1 MDQALC
7 LVFSHFSLC
16 CSILVSFNWQPIVKE
31 TFGLCDCCF
40 RFHHISFVSSLW
52 LILFPCKVKCPRH
65 AKNFSLIQTAGQHL
79 SHFILTEKNNTG
91 SHTTEHSDTQ
101 PNLFIYYVQCLCWF
115 YMFKCAAVIALHF
128 PNKTKWKS
136 MMVDSRLKCICV
148 ILGVVVF
155 FLSRSEYR
163 SSILIIWYFEYF
175 TRRITIVHQRFRLH
189 KYDGDCECNRQYV
202 LVCKE
207 RRIKKRIHT
216 KP

>member
-1 MDQALC
+1 MIVVFGSITFRPFQVYGLFFSYVKLNVRATPSIFHSYKQQANIYR
-7 LVFSHFSLC
+7 
-16 CSILVSFNWQPIVKE
+16 ILYWRK
-31 TFGLCDCCF
+31 
-40 RFHHISFVSSLW
+40 
-52 LILFPCKVKCPRH
+52 
-65 AKNFSLIQTAGQHL
+65 
-79 SHFILTEKNNTG
+79 KNNTG
-91 SHTTEHSDTQ
+91 SHTTEHSETQ
-101 PNLFIYYVQCLCWF
+101 PNLFIYYIQSLCWF

-175 TRRITIVHQRFRLH
+175 TRRITIVHQCFRLH

-202 LVCKE
+202 LVCKKR
-207 RRIKKRIHT
+207 RRIKKHT
-216 KP
+216 HKTLGYTQSQFTS